1 MYICINNC
9 IDWYQLV
16 VDWRN
21 QHMNI
26 TSLYAVILKT
36 FHFNALTVNRRTI
49 LSPFSSPSPQV
60 LVFLWQIKSLFLFL
74 PPVHT
79 YPMKKL
85 TKLGNTNVGSLKTL
99 SNVENYLIPVDIGQ
113 YCKLVA
119 TCLHTKIL
127 VTEVV
132 LWQTMSCYKIMN
144 KAAIPSLIHTS
155 LTFTSKRQRL

>member
-21 QHMNI
+21 QHINI

-60 LVFLWQIKSLFLFL
+60 SVFLWQLKSLFLFL

-113 YCKLVA
+113 YCKL
-119 TCLHTKIL
+119 KK
-127 VTEVV
+127 TETGCIVSSHKNSGNR
-132 LWQTMSCYKIMN
+132 SCTLAN
-144 KAAIPSLIHTS
+144 HEL
-155 LTFTSKRQRL
+155 LQNNE